1 MRKSLLDKQQYEQLM
16 IELMCQIM
24 TKRKKKF
31 PISWEEVSLSKCM
44 AYSGRRDGLF
54 NSHIWEYINLCVH
67 THIIYIPPSC
77 GLDINLQTRYIK
89 IYQIHWKTFWGFEPF
104 RRKYYLHRKFCCI
117 IPIVWYWLCFFSFI
131 LFLSFLTSFPPYI
144 GLHWPPPSPLEQSIC
159 THRPSRVW
167 QSWQSTVS
175 HQPSVRLAK
184 HPK

>member
-77 GLDINLQTRYIK
+77 GLDINLQTWYK
-89 IYQIHWKTFWGFEPF
+89 IQNTK
-104 RRKYYLHRKFCCI
+104 
-117 IPIVWYWLCFFSFI
+117 FSFTFAYCSGVCHI
-131 LFLSFLTSFPPYI
+131 SAFSFAHTICLANSVGLVFVSLFCIFLPVFLLHFWPVFLLMLVSTDPPPFPPE
-144 GLHWPPPSPLEQSIC
+144 LSIC
-159 THRPSRVW
+159 TQLYIRTHNPSEFG
-167 QSWQSTVS
+167 SLDNL
-175 HQPSVRLAK
+175 P
-184 HPK
+184 